1 MTDQAAAAGKSKKK
15 DLVCVTGAT
24 GFVASW
30 LIKCLLADG
39 YTVRGTVRDP
49 GNEQKTGHL
58 WALPGA
64 KERLELVKADLLT
77 AGSYDEAV
85 SGCDGVF
92 HTATAVVL
100 IESDPQSE
108 MIDPAVFGTLN
119 VLRSCKKSRSVKRVV
134 MTSSSAAVRFNSI
147 FPSAAIPLDETV
159 WSSIWYA
166 VAKTLAEKEAWQF
179 ASDNQLDLIVVLPSF
194 VVGPSLPADNSKTVN
209 DVLHLLKGD
218 GSLIGMLG
226 RMGYVHIDDVARAHL
241 LVYQEPSARGRYL
254 CSATE
259 LEPEQLCRLVAARYP
274 HLPIPTR
281 LENVPPVPYYTLNS
295 SKLEK
300 LGLKFKPV
308 ETMFD
313 DCIACFRNKHML

>member
-1 MTDQAAAAGKSKKK
+1 LHDE
-15 DLVCVTGAT
+15 LFLCVT
-24 GFVASW
+24 
-30 LIKCLLADG
+30 
-39 YTVRGTVRDP
+39 
-49 GNEQKTGHL
+49 GNEQKTAHL

-159 WSSIWYA
+159 WSSVPLCTQYKLRI
-166 VAKTLAEKEAWQF
+166 K
-179 ASDNQLDLIVVLPSF
+179 
-194 VVGPSLPADNSKTVN
+194 
-209 DVLHLLKGD
+209 
-218 GSLIGMLG
+218 
-226 RMGYVHIDDVARAHL
+226 ID
-241 LVYQEPSARGRYL
+241 
-254 CSATE
+254 
-259 LEPEQLCRLVAARYP
+259 
-274 HLPIPTR
+274 
-281 LENVPPVPYYTLNS
+281 
-295 SKLEK
+295 
-300 LGLKFKPV
+300 
-308 ETMFD
+308 
-313 DCIACFRNKHML
+313 